1 MNEKLINS
9 LKESLREIKIKQN
22 ELKRAKNKKERKD
35 IESEIEFLKQ
45 ALISNYKLTNYD
57 QHIRM
62 ESYNNDYFI
71 FDVESILS
79 KLE

>member
-35 IESEIEFLKQ
+35 IESEIEFFKTG
-45 ALISNYKLTNYD
+45 IN
-57 QHIRM
+57 
-62 ESYNNDYFI
+62 F
-71 FDVESILS
+71 
-79 KLE
+79 